1 MNHLG
6 PWRRG
11 LRELCRSL
19 IEVLLPPTCGACGQ
33 SSGGPLCGL
42 CTAHLQRIRP
52 PWCPRCAEPLLLAGD
67 RCRADH
73 RTLTGLAFAR
83 APFAYAGT
91 GGALVRRWKLD
102 GDPVAAATLGRAMAI
117 AVAADCLGPWRKALL
132 VAVPL
137 HAERRRQ
144 RGFDQA
150 EWLARDLAR
159 RLGLEYLPG
168 ALRRTRRTMPQGD
181 PRVLSRS
188 RNVAG
193 AFATARARDL
203 ADRRVVL
210 IDDVRTSGAT
220 ARECAQVLRAAGV
233 SQVALLTACR
243 S

>member
-1 MNHLG
+1 M
-6 PWRRG
+6 
-11 LRELCRSL
+11 
-19 IEVLLPPTCGACGQ
+19 
-33 SSGGPLCGL
+33 
-42 CTAHLQRIRP
+42 
-52 PWCPRCAEPLLLAGD
+52 LA
-67 RCRADH
+67 
-73 RTLTGLAFAR
+73 GLAFAR
-83 APFAYAGT
+83 APFAYAGS

-102 GDPVAAATLGRAMAI
+102 GDPVAAATLGRAMAV
-117 AVAADCLGPWRKALL
+117 AVAVDCLGPWRRALL

-159 RLGLEYLPG
+159 RLRLEHLPR
-168 ALRRTRRTMPQGD
+168 ALRRTRPTLPQGD

-193 AFATARARDL
+193 AFAAARVRDL

-220 ARECAQVLRAAGV
+220 ARECAQVLRAAGA